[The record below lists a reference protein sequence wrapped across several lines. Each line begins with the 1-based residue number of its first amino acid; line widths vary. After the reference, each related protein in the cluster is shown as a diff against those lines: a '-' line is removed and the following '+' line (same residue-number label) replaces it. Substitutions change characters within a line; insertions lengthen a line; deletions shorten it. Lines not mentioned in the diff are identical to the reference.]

1 MTRWITL
8 LLFVLTVSGVWTT
21 VGVAQQAAKP
31 RVVAAS
37 SLDPVK
43 GRFHQRHA
51 RKLKMTCGN
60 CHGAGQPDVLFLR
73 SNDVVSTAMPG
84 PVNRAIC
91 LPCHQ
96 APNKPAWYGAVR

>member
-1 MTRWITL
+1 MTRWIA
-8 LLFVLTVSGVWTT
+8 LLFFALTVSGVWTT
-21 VGVAQQAAKP
+21 VGVAQQAVKP
-31 RVVAAS
+31 RVVAAN

-73 SNDVVSTAMPG
+73 GNDVVSAAMPG

-96 APNKPAWYGAVR
+96 VPNKPAWYGAVR